1 MITQNIH
8 SQSSDEKRNTRSS
21 EWAPAAAIDMCNQV
35 RHLPCIYGG
44 TLGDI
49 IDSTPEALIS
59 KVMLEDK
66 VNLVCINSGRESRS
80 ID

>member
-1 MITQNIH
+1 MITQDIH
-8 SQSSDEKRNTRSS
+8 SQSNDEKRNTRSS
-21 EWAPAAAIDMCNQV
+21 GWVPDAAIDMCNQV
-35 RHLPCIYGG
+35 RHLPCVYGG

-66 VNLVCINSGRESRS
+66 VNFMCNDSGREYGS

>member
-1 MITQNIH
+1 MITQDIH

-21 EWAPAAAIDMCNQV
+21 EWAPDAAIDMCNQV

-66 VNLVCINSGRESRS
+66 VNLICINSGRESKS